1 MQGVAA
7 FRDRAD
13 RGTTIADAASLE
25 RFEEGIVPE
34 DQPISWRSIVYGTP
48 VTSEDRVLVAGGRGR
63 AQVSR
68 VPASTVPSFE
78 R

>member
-1 MQGVAA
+1 MIAEGKREALAVESARSDEIAA
-7 FRDRAD
+7 H
-13 RGTTIADAASLE
+13 GWT
-25 RFEEGIVPE
+25 
-34 DQPISWRSIVYGTP
+34 
-48 VTSEDRVLVAGGRGR
+48 VTSVDRVLVAGGRGR